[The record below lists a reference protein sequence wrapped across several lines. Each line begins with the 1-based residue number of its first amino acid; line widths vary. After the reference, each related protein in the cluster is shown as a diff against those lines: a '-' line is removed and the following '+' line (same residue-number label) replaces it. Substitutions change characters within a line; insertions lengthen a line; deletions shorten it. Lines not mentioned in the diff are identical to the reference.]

1 MHWAWKDRCRRAVS
15 GGQAGFGDGAVRTRR
30 RRRRRSAGGL
40 AGRRA
45 GCSRRGRAPWA
56 PWQSAGRAATGPAAP
71 CWPAPGTSSRPW
83 PSSGRRPCAEPWGS
97 EEGCGW
103 ARWRGQAAGGGS
115 VGDEVPEKPASHGS
129 TARAG
134 MKGRGLRALVKAAA
148 AAAAAAAADCQ
159 EGGMEKKPHPL
170 LREGMS
176 APSCTIKPACTYI
189 VSSTTTVVVR
199 AAPAASRRL

>member
-1 MHWAWKDRCRRAVS
+1 MR
-15 GGQAGFGDGAVRTRR
+15 
-30 RRRRRSAGGL
+30 
-40 AGRRA
+40 
-45 GCSRRGRAPWA
+45 
-56 PWQSAGRAATGPAAP
+56 
-71 CWPAPGTSSRPW
+71 
-83 PSSGRRPCAEPWGS
+83 
-97 EEGCGW
+97 
-103 ARWRGQAAGGGS
+103 
-115 VGDEVPEKPASHGS
+115 DEVPEKPASHGS

-134 MKGRGLRALVKAAA
+134 MKGRGLRALVK
-148 AAAAAAAADCQ
+148 AAAAAAADCQ

>member
-1 MHWAWKDRCRRAVS
+1 
-15 GGQAGFGDGAVRTRR
+15 VR
-30 RRRRRSAGGL
+30 
-40 AGRRA
+40 
-45 GCSRRGRAPWA
+45 
-56 PWQSAGRAATGPAAP
+56 
-71 CWPAPGTSSRPW
+71 
-83 PSSGRRPCAEPWGS
+83 
-97 EEGCGW
+97 
-103 ARWRGQAAGGGS
+103 
-115 VGDEVPEKPASHGS
+115 DEVPEKPASHGS

-134 MKGRGLRALVKAAA
+134 MKGRGLRALVKA